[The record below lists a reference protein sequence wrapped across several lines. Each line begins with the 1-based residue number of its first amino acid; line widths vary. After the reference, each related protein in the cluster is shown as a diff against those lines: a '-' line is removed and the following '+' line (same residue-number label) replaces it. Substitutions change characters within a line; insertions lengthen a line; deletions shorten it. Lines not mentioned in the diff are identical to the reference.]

1 MTRLTRLPRLLG
13 NSRGFTLIEIMLVV
27 IIIGVLVAMVAPR
40 LAGRSQ
46 EAKEAAARADI
57 NSHLSAALDMFE
69 LHNGRYPSSQEGLA
83 ALRTA
88 PPGATEWKGPY
99 LKRSVP
105 MDPWGKPYIYRSPGQ
120 HNRDDYDLFSAG
132 PDGAEGTADDVTNW
146 K

>member
-1 MTRLTRLPRLLG
+1 MTRLARLLRDP
-13 NSRGFTLIEIMLVV
+13 RGFTLIEIMLVV

-69 LHNGRYPSSQEGLA
+69 LHNGRYPSSAEGLA

-88 PPGATEWKGPY
+88 PQGATEWKGPY
-99 LKRSVP
+99 LKRAVP
-105 MDPWGKPYIYRSPGQ
+105 MDPWGKAYVYRSPGQ
-120 HNRDDYDLFSAG
+120 HNREDYDLFSVG

>member
-1 MTRLTRLPRLLG
+1 MTRLTRLLRDP
-13 NSRGFTLIEIMLVV
+13 RGFTLIEIMLVV

-69 LHNGRYPSSQEGLA
+69 LHNGRYPTSQEGLA

-99 LKRSVP
+99 LKRAVP
-105 MDPWGKPYIYRSPGQ
+105 TDPWGKAYLYRSPGQ
-120 HNRDDYDLFSAG
+120 HNREDYDLFSAG
-132 PDGAEGTADDVTNW
+132 PDGAEATADDVTNW

>member
-1 MTRLTRLPRLLG
+1 MKRLMRLLG
-13 NSRGFTLIEIMLVV
+13 DPRGFTLIEIMLVV

>member
-1 MTRLTRLPRLLG
+1 MKSLTKILR
-13 NSRGFTLIEIMLVV
+13 NARGFTLVELMLVI

-57 NSHLSAALDMFE
+57 NARLSAALDLFE
-69 LHNGRYPSSQEGLA
+69 MHNGRYPTTAEGLN

-88 PPGATEWKGPY
+88 PAGARDWKGPY
-99 LKRSVP
+99 LKRPVP
-105 MDPWGKPYIYRSPGQ
+105 LDPWGKAYVYRSPGQ
-120 HNRDDYDLFSAG
+120 HNREDYDLFSLG
-132 PDGAEGTADDVTNW
+132 PDGVEGTADDITNW